1 MANFLQQCLNRPVS
15 LAHLKL
21 PSNLFLLIALVLLVF
36 KPAAAVVHGDA
47 SFPVFE
53 VSTTDSGRIEVGSRM
68 GVLVD
73 TFRTMGEE
81 NAPPIDQEW
90 QTITRRSPNFGFTD
104 DAYWFRFQ
112 IVNLEKHPLSRF
124 IELAVPFI
132 NDVKLYHYKDGMLVK
147 HYSLGNQQPFAQRP
161 IRHRNFVIPVHLAPG
176 PNAIYMRLRSNG
188 TIEAPL
194 RIWDPEQFY
203 AASSDESLAQGAV
216 IGILLIMIAYNLF
229 LLFATR
235 DINYL
240 YYVGFVANYMCFHLS
255 LTGYMFAYVW
265 PNAVYWNSFAIST
278 FMASTGLFSALFCN
292 SFLRLS
298 TFSMPAYYVMRV
310 LILLSAGLLL
320 LTFFLPYSLT
330 VRLGAGIAFPV
341 IAVTLVLGY
350 WRWWSGAQFARF
362 YCMAWTA
369 ILIALAVLNANKH
382 GWIPLNIWTENASE
396 IGIVL
401 LVLLLSL
408 TLADRINNDR
418 MLKLNAQAVAL
429 ASERKARAIQQALFK
444 VTSDTNREL
453 EQRVQ
458 SRTTDLNATLEQL
471 KEANERLQLLST
483 TDGLTQIRNRAYFN
497 TAVMAELSRAKRMKT
512 ALTIILF
519 DIDHFKRIND
529 TCGHLAGDACL
540 RALADLLRPRI
551 QRPGDILARYGGE
564 EFVVVLVGVDQ
575 PHAMT
580 LAEDFRVAIERLQ
593 VNVDGGILS
602 FTASFGVISV
612 IPDATMQLQDIL
624 SAADKALYLAKHEGR
639 NCVRAAEFSL

>member
-1 MANFLQQCLNRPVS
+1 MAHFLQHCLNRPVS

-21 PSNLFLLIALVLLVF
+21 SSNFFLLIALVLLVF
-36 KPAAAVVHGDA
+36 KPAAAGTHGDA
-47 SFPVFE
+47 SFPIFE

-73 TFRTMGEE
+73 TSRTMGEE
-81 NAPPIDQEW
+81 NAPPLDQEW

-104 DAYWFRFQ
+104 DAYWFRLQ
-112 IVNLEKHPLSRF
+112 IVNLEKHHISRF

-147 HYSLGNQQPFAQRP
+147 HYSLGNQLPFTQRP
-161 IRHRNFVIPVHLAPG
+161 IRNRTFVIPVNLAPG
-176 PNAIYMRLRSNG
+176 SNAIYMRLILNG
-188 TIEAPL
+188 TIEAPV
-194 RIWDPEQFY
+194 RIWDSDKFY
-203 AASSDESLAQGAV
+203 AASNDESLDQGAV
-216 IGILLIMIAYNLF
+216 IVILLIMISYNLF

-240 YYVGFVANYMCFHLS
+240 YYVGFVANYMCFHLT

-320 LTFFLPYSLT
+320 LTFVLPYSLT

-453 EQRVQ
+453 DQRVQ

-497 TAVMAELSRAKRMKT
+497 TAVMAELSRAKRIKT
-512 ALTIILF
+512 ALNIILF

-540 RALADLLRPRI
+540 RALADLLRTRI
-551 QRPGDILARYGGE
+551 QSPGDLLARYGGA

-575 PHAMT
+575 RHAMT

-593 VNVDGGILS
+593 VEADGGVLS

-612 IPDATMQLQDIL
+612 IPDASMQLQDIL
-624 SAADKALYLAKHEGR
+624 SAAEQALYLAKHEGR
-639 NCVRAAEFSL
+639 NCVRAAEFS